1 MLYAVVLGQCGFLSA
16 TSSFLLFRKKE
27 MIFIE
32 EFFFLPSLKLGT
44 QILNSVLYLV
54 GLSIIKNVKL
64 KYIKLYKEMLKC
76 MFMNALFF
84 CG

>member
-1 MLYAVVLGQCGFLSA
+1 
-16 TSSFLLFRKKE
+16 